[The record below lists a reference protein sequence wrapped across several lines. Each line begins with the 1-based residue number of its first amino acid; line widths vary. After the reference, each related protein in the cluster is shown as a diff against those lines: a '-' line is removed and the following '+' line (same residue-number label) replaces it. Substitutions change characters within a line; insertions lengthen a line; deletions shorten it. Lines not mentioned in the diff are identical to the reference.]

1 MTSSNFHSSVQ
12 FSSVAQSCPTL
23 CDPMNRSS
31 PGLPVHHQLLELFSL
46 YNFQQPG
53 RTAKVREGPTR
64 SGQIPPFSHCPS
76 GSKTP
81 STNKER
87 RPLGPCFKCSKEG
100 HWVCSRLKPRSSL
113 GPCPSCGIKG
123 HWKVDCPNS
132 LPGIQISPPGLQ
144 QESSNPALPSLL
156 GLATED

>member
-1 MTSSNFHSSVQ
+1 MVACLIVGLQRAGHKAVNFDKLWEITQGLDKNPVQ
-12 FSSVAQSCPTL
+12 FLARLTEARQT
-23 CDPMNRSS
+23 
-31 PGLPVHHQLLELFSL
+31 
-46 YNFQQPG
+46 
-53 RTAKVREGPTR
+53 REGPTR